1 MAERIGIETPDKKT
15 AQWTRK
21 DLLSLE
27 ELTREEIEHVL
38 NTAESFKEVSARDV
52 KKVPALRGKTIA
64 NLFFEPS
71 TRTRTSFELAAKR
84 LSADLV
90 NFTSSGS
97 STSKG
102 ETLRDTAKNIE
113 AMNVDTIVMRHSS
126 SGSAEYLARTIR
138 AGVVN
143 AGDGIHEH
151 PTQGLLDI
159 FTIRERKGSLEGV
172 RVCLIG
178 DILHSRVARS
188 NIWGLKKLGAKVT
201 VCGPPTLI
209 PPHIEDLGVEICYDL
224 NKAVESQDVLNILRI
239 QLERQKGAFFPSFRE
254 YAAEYGIT
262 RDQLRRAKPDVIVM
276 HPGPI
281 NRGVE
286 LSSDVADGPNSVILD
301 QVTNGVAVRMAVLY
315 LTTLVER

>member
-1 MAERIGIETPDKKT
+1 MAERIGLETPDKKT

-159 FTIRERKGSLEGV
+159 FTIRERKGTLEGV

-239 QLERQKGAFFPSFRE
+239 QLERQKGAFFPSIRE